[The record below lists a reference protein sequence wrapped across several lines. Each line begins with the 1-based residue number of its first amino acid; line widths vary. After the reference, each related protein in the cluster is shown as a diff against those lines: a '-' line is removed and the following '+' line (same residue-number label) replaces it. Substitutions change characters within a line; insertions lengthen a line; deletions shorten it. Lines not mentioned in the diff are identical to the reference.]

1 MNVSVKCVKY
11 SGRRLQSTFVPR
23 MVFPDFNIPTSDF
36 KGHQKKAIQRAQN
49 LLPQLNLLVELRDSR
64 APIAT
69 RNLIFDYLSLEK
81 KVDRLVVY
89 TKTDQCDPA
98 IIASLNKWHKE
109 MDEQYIMIDGRSK
122 KGAKDLLHI
131 LKWKYD
137 KFLQKND
144 PGKKTAGLPLGY
156 RMLIGGMPN
165 VGKST
170 LVNSLRFTG
179 YAGLDHSDGSKPKKV
194 AKTGDQAGVTRN
206 TSECI
211 RISDYKGGLFLYDTP
226 GISLPAKA
234 MSKQRMLSLSL
245 CGCVKNNLVD
255 PVIQADFLLYLLN
268 LQGKYQFYTHYTTTP
283 TNNIDILLSGLKK
296 QVGMTNENAA
306 AIYWTDSWRQGRVL
320 KSGLRSGS
328 KKSSKATPALFELEP
343 ILENFQYKKTMQEEL
358 EILKGWDVLSQ
369 PLLNKREKHLSKANT
384 LF

>member
-1 MNVSVKCVKY
+1 
-11 SGRRLQSTFVPR
+11 
-23 MVFPDFNIPTSDF
+23 MVFPEFNIPTSDF

-69 RNLIFDYLSLEK
+69 RNLIFDYLSMEK
-81 KVDRLVVY
+81 KVDRLIVY
-89 TKTDQCDPA
+89 TKTDQSDPS
-98 IIASLNKWHKE
+98 IISSLSKWHKE
-109 MDEQYIMIDGRSK
+109 LNEQFIMIDGRSK
-122 KGAKDLLHI
+122 KGSQDLLHI
-131 LKWKYD
+131 LEWKYD
-137 KFLQKND
+137 QFLQKTD
-144 PGKKTAGLPLGY
+144 PGKKAVGLPLGY

-179 YAGLDHSDGSKPKKV
+179 YSDMGRSDGSKPKKV
-194 AKTGDQAGVTRN
+194 AKTGGQAGVTRN

-226 GISLPAKA
+226 GISLPGKA
-234 MSKQRMLSLSL
+234 ISKQRMLSLSL

-268 LQGKYQFYTHYTTTP
+268 LQGKYHLYTNYTKVP
-283 TNNIDILLSGLKK
+283 TNNIDVLLNGIKK
-296 QVGMTNENAA
+296 EVGMTNENAA
-306 AIYWTDSWRQGRVL
+306 AIYWSDSWRQGRVL
-320 KSGLRSGS
+320 KSGLKSGS
-328 KKSSKATPALFELEP
+328 KKSYKTASALFELEP
-343 ILENFQYKKTMQEEL
+343 LLDNFQYKKTMEQEL
-358 EILKGWDVLSQ
+358 EILKGWNILTQ
-369 PLLNKREKHLSKANT
+369 PLLNKREKHLSRANT